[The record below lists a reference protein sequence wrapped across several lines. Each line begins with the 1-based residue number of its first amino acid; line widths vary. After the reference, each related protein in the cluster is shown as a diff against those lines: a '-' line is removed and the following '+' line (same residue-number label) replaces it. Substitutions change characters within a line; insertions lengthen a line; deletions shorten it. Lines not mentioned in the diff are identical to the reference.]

1 MITITCLRK
10 IFYNYFIEHCES
22 MLANTCNEG
31 KSLKVQ
37 VLKTIFAFLFTMII
51 SKSVRNNRIYQN
63 GSNNCLV

>member
-37 VLKTIFAFLFTMII
+37 VLTTIFPFFL
-51 SKSVRNNRIYQN
+51 
-63 GSNNCLV
+63 L